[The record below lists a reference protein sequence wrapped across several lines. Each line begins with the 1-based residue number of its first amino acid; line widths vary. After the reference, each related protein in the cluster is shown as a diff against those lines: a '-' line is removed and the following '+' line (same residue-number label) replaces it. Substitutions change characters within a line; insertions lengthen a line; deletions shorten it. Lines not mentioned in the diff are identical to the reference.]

1 MSSTHPNP
9 TTTASDTA
17 TPKPPTRPRSKSKI
31 AAIALITF
39 ALFLSFPLFYFWFTA
54 PPDPIFE
61 GQRLSSLLYDGSYPK
76 PVPSPAQKAET
87 ERKCRAALKHLG
99 TEASPLL
106 TDWLHDEPSLLR
118 QKVRSILLKHKI
130 NFPFFT
136 ANRSQVVEVLFWMP
150 EAAVAI
156 APALQQHI
164 VKSDNRRAVEL
175 ALSYARVF
183 NSIDEPSR
191 KLIASRSAPFIQAL
205 LDRFERDREDIYA
218 LALIGMIL
226 KADTDFLPPDQKAR
240 ILKLEPKSHYLT
252 GAAQA
257 LR

>member
-9 TTTASDTA
+9 TTTAPDTA
-17 TPKPPTRPRSKSKI
+17 SPTPPTRRRTKSKI
-31 AAIALITF
+31 AAIALVTF

-54 PPDPIFE
+54 PPDPTFE
-61 GQRLSSLLYDGSYPK
+61 GQRLSSILNDAFYHSA
-76 PVPSPAQKAET
+76 SAATNAAQKAEAW
-87 ERKCRAALKHLG
+87 RKCGAALKHLG

-106 TDWLHDEPSLLR
+106 TDWLHGEPSVVHKKIRGILLR
-118 QKVRSILLKHKI
+118 NKI

-136 ANRSQVVEVLFWMP
+136 ADRPQFVEALFWIP
-150 EAAVAI
+150 EAAVAV

-164 VKSDNRRAVEL
+164 VKSDNHRAIQL

-205 LDRFERDREDIYA
+205 LDRFERDRRLSSRPCSTA
-218 LALIGMIL
+218 SNATA
-226 KADTDFLPPDQKAR
+226 KTSTPSPSSA
-240 ILKLEPKSHYLT
+240 
-252 GAAQA
+252 
-257 LR
+257 